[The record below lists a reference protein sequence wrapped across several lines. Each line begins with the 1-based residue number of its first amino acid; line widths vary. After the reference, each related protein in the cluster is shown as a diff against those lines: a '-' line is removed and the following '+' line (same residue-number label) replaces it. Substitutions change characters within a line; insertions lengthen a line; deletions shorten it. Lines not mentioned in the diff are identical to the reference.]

1 MNKNFLLKINQI
13 LLNEKDHLLARSR
26 SLDIDNDG
34 DETDEIQANLI
45 TSIASQLSTR
55 DSLKIH
61 QIDNALRKIGEG
73 SYGICEDCE
82 ENISEKRLEIN
93 PHFTMC
99 ISCAEQKEFEDRK
112 KRF

>member
-1 MNKNFLLKINQI
+1 MNKKFLEKIKITLLAEKDLLLK
-13 LLNEKDHLLARSR
+13 KSR
-26 SLDIDNDG
+26 NLDIDNDG

-45 TSIASQLSTR
+45 ASVATQLSTR
-55 DSLKIH
+55 DGLKMQ
-61 QIDNALRKIGEG
+61 QIDNALRKISEG
-73 SYGICEDCE
+73 SYGACEDCD
-82 ENISEKRLEIN
+82 ENISEKRLEVN